1 MPAGAATVSARLEA
15 RRIQRRLLD
24 WLLNDAYPLWSVAGV
39 DPTSGGFVESLDQ
52 DGRPRPDPRRARVQT
67 RQVYCF
73 AQAPQL
79 GWRGQGREIAERGL
93 HHFIDK
99 YRRPDGLFRT
109 LVAVGGAP
117 LDESALLY
125 DQAFALLAFAAAQ
138 KAGGAAAGWERSADE
153 LREALNRH
161 LKRRGSGFE
170 SALGQRLPLL
180 SNPHM
185 HLLEA
190 SLAWREVSANSV
202 WASLANDIGGLA
214 LARFIDPVTGVV
226 REAFD
231 DSWNPVPGIPGR
243 LVEPGHQFEWAWL
256 LMRWGGEG
264 SAQATQT
271 MQAAQTLIEIGERS
285 GVHAGVAVDALLDD
299 FSIYEGGARL
309 WPQTERLKAS
319 ALAAVVTGADH
330 HWAGAVA
337 AAGALMRYLTT
348 LTPGLWRDR
357 LGAQGDFLAGP
368 APASNFYHLVAGIDA
383 LTRALAS
390 SRAIGDDRDH

>member
-1 MPAGAATVSARLEA
+1 VPAGAATVSATLEA
-15 RRIQRRLLD
+15 RRVQRRLLD

-39 DPTSGGFVESLDQ
+39 DPIGGGFVESIGQ
-52 DGRPRPDPRRARVQT
+52 DGRPRPDPRRARVQA
-67 RQVYCF
+67 RQVYSF

-79 GWRGQGREIAERGL
+79 GWHGPGREIAERGL
-93 HHFIDK
+93 RQFIDK

-109 LVAVGGAP
+109 LVGVDGAP

-125 DQAFALLAFAAAQ
+125 DQAFALLAFAAAH
-138 KAGGAAAGWERSADE
+138 KVAGAAAGWERGADD
-153 LREALNRH
+153 LRGALNRH
-161 LKRRGSGFE
+161 LKRRDSGFE
-170 SALGQRLPLL
+170 SALGLRLPLL

-190 SLAWREVSANSV
+190 SLAWRELSANPV
-202 WASLANDIGGLA
+202 WASLANDIGSLA
-214 LARFIDPVTGVV
+214 LARFIDSVSGVV

-231 DSWNPVPGIPGR
+231 GSWSPVPGIPGR

-264 SAQATQT
+264 SAQAAQT
-271 MQAAQTLIEIGERS
+271 MQAARTLIEIGERS

-330 HWAGAVA
+330 HWVGAA
-337 AAGALMRYLTT
+337 AAGAALLRYLTT

-357 LGAQGDFLAGP
+357 LGAQGDFLVGP

-383 LTRALAS
+383 LTRALT
-390 SRAIGDDRDH
+390 GDQR